1 MKNIKAEYK
10 LTENETKK
18 LLNEYASQ
26 KHYDTIVDED
36 ANCYDYYGNPL
47 FFLRKN
53 YIKKEVLE
61 QAYQNMKY
69 AAKPTSNRGISSGAS
84 REALIRKDGKKSRT
98 MVTVDKITGE
108 QKLPLSGITGFFDP
122 SGRDN
127 YCRKTAF
134 NMNQKEKFE
143 KAMPLI
149 EAVNYGFKEIVPDR
163 YEKQYK
169 MVLGTDPYYRIG
181 NTAFSTIT
189 VNKDY
194 RTTFHTD
201 AGDYP
206 QGFGN
211 LVAYCRDI
219 EPVYLVLPKFGIA
232 INIDSNDL
240 LLVDVHQV
248 HGNTEIIKKTKNAV
262 RLSFVMY
269 YRKKMYKCLKP
280 SEELKKAQIQER
292 SIGQRYIDGIL

>member
-1 MKNIKAEYK
+1 MQNIKAKYK
-10 LTENETKK
+10 LTEDEANA
-18 LLNEYASQ
+18 LMNEYASRE
-26 KHYDTIVDED
+26 HYDTVIDED
-36 ANCYDYYGNPL
+36 TNCYDYYGNPI

-53 YIKKEVLE
+53 YIEKDVLE

-69 AAKPTSNRGISSGAS
+69 AAKPTTNRGLSSGAV
-84 REALIRKDGKKSRT
+84 REARVLKSGKQSKSL
-98 MVTVDKITGE
+98 VTVDKLTGE
-108 QKLPLSGITGFFDP
+108 LANPLSGITGYFDP
-122 SGRDN
+122 SGRHD

-134 NMNQKEKFE
+134 NIHQKDKFD

-149 EAVNYGFKEIVPDR
+149 NAVNKGFKDIVPER
-163 YEKQYK
+163 HEKQYK

-181 NTAFSTIT
+181 ETAFSTIT

-194 RTTFHTD
+194 RTTFHKD
-201 AGDYP
+201 AGDYA

-232 INIDSNDL
+232 VNIDSNDL

-248 HGNTEIIKKTKNAV
+248 HGNTEIIKKSENAV

-269 YRKKMYKCLKP
+269 YRQNMYKCLKP
-280 SEELKKAQIQER
+280 SEELKKLQQKER
-292 SIGQRYIDGIL
+292 AIAQRYIEGTL